1 MTYTLKVRHVGS
13 TLGVFVSKAAIN
25 ALNVKEGDQL
35 FLTQGQEGFRI
46 VADDPNFAKAMASYH
61 KVARKYR
68 NTLEE
73 LAK

>member
-1 MTYTLKVRHVGS
+1 MTHTLKIRQVGTS
-13 TLGVFVSKAAIN
+13 LGVLLPKEVTT

-35 FLTQGQEGFRI
+35 FLTQGQDGFRV

-61 KVARKYR
+61 KIARKYR
-68 NTLEE
+68 NTLKE